1 MSSKASCAS
10 FIDAAFTTPDR
21 IAHRRLCNLIKS
33 YAALWD
39 VLKVLGHGSDS
50 ALLSPCSAA
59 DASGIVVDV
68 PDALRETFSMSPAP
82 HSESDVTRR
91 TLAAVAGAHHRICGE
106 STARATLSMMIWWR
120 QSS

>member
-68 PDALRETFSMSPAP
+68 PDALRETFSMSPAA
-82 HSESDVTRR
+82 HSESSLEGHSLRW
-91 TLAAVAGAHHRICGE
+91 LALTTGSVA
-106 STARATLSMMIWWR
+106 SLLRALPCR
-120 QSS
+120 